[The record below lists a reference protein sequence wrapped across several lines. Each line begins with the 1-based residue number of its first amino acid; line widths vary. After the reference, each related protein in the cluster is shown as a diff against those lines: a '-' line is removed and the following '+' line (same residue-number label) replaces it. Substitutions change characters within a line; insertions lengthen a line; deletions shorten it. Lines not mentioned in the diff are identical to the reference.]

1 MRLGPAGEKEIR
13 SQSLE
18 TFQSRLFKA
27 FTWNGLGNLLKS
39 KAIRKEAVY
48 VLLVSS

>member
-1 MRLGPAGEKEIR
+1 MRLEPVGEKGVR

-27 FTWNGLGNLLKS
+27 FTWNGLGSLLKS
-39 KAIRKEAVY
+39 KAIRKDAV
-48 VLLVSS
+48 